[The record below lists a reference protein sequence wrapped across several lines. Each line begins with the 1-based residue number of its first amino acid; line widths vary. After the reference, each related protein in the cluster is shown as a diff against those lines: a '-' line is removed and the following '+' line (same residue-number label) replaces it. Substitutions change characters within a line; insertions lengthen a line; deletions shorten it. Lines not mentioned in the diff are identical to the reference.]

1 MPFWLVQVL
10 SDQGKF
16 MWIYIIKIESN
27 RLLATLYKDER
38 VRERP
43 ELKKDGVSAILEK
56 MYLGTLVKKEHV
68 NLNLKSYLI
77 DHIQF
82 LGY

>member
-1 MPFWLVQVL
+1 
-10 SDQGKF
+10 
-16 MWIYIIKIESN
+16 MWIYKIKIESN

-56 MYLGTLVKKEHV
+56 MYLGTLVKREHV
-68 NLNLKSYLI
+68 NLNLKKVI
-77 DHIQF
+77 
-82 LGY
+82 